1 MTIDMWVNNM
11 IQYRLLHIPTG
22 EWLRNSEKGTETVD
36 VSCEPYHTRFR
47 YLAKFKLWY
56 LFKYKK
62 IIYLLDD
69 SKTALL
75 SYNKSE
81 FEVVAVNVHFGFC
94 GETEG
99 GIARKAVCK
108 Q

>member
-1 MTIDMWVNNM
+1 MVT
-11 IQYRLLHIPTG
+11 YRILHIPTG
-22 EWLRNSEKGTETVD
+22 EWLRNSDKSTEQVD
-36 VSCEPYHTRFR
+36 SSCDAYATKFML
-47 YLAKFKLWY
+47 LAKFKLWY